1 MDLSE
6 LSTKEAADDGS
17 VLELRGPTG
26 APVMQDDDR
35 PVTITLLGADSDV
48 LTRVANQ
55 QTNRYLRDRGAASM
69 TAEGAIANRIEYL
82 AAATVA
88 WSGIKV
94 DGEILECGRDE
105 AKKLY
110 RRFPFIRDQ
119 VSAFVDDR
127 ANFLKASLKS

>member
-1 MDLSE
+1 MDLSD
-6 LSTKEAADDGS
+6 LSTKEAADDGA

-26 APVMQDDDR
+26 APIMQDDGA

-55 QTNRYLRDRGAASM
+55 QTNRYLRDRGAATM
-69 TAEGAIANRIEYL
+69 TAEGATANRIDYL

-94 DGEILECGRDE
+94 DGDVLDCTRDE
-105 AKKLY
+105 ARKLY

-119 VSAFVDDR
+119 ASAFVDDR
-127 ANFLKASLKS
+127 ANFLKASPKT